1 MAEEL
6 NEETQN
12 EETQTQDS
20 TTVEEVDVNIDQIFG
35 NLGAENVMLP
45 SEEED
50 VEKQKSIFSQPEK
63 VDTTFIDKPVN
74 TTDNSEQK
82 TEEKAES
89 TPESDK
95 ALVDEA
101 LSELNDAIETAE
113 DGESKPGRRKTDK
126 SGLVDLANK
135 MIEEGTLFGFD
146 DDKPLDEYTTK
157 DFRELFEANFQER
170 EAKIRQ
176 DTPKEF
182 FEALPDELKVAAK
195 YVADGGTDL
204 KSLFKTLSHV
214 EEVVELDAEN
224 PDHQAQIARQYLTAT
239 NIGTAEEIEEEIDT
253 WIDSERIAKKAGQ
266 FKPKLDKMQEKIVA
280 QQLAQQ
286 EQKKQQQ
293 EEQARVY
300 MDNVYNTLSKGK
312 LGDLRLD
319 KRVQNHLYSGLVQ
332 PNYPSISGKPTNLL
346 GHLLEKY
353 QFVEPRHDLIA
364 EALWLLS
371 DPQGYKSK
379 VKSLGAG
386 AAVADTVR
394 KLKTAQSN
402 KKGSSS
408 ITQNE
413 SSAKRKRAGSKK
425 TVQRQNNMF
434 KRF

>member
-6 NEETQN
+6 N

-20 TTVEEVDVNIDQIFG
+20 TTVEEVDVNLDEIFG
-35 NLGAENVMLP
+35 NVGADNVMLP
-45 SEEED
+45 EEES
-50 VEKQKSIFSQPEK
+50 KPKSIFSKEEEL
-63 VDTTFIDKPVN
+63 DTSFIDKPEE
-74 TTDNSEQK
+74 TT
-82 TEEKAES
+82 TEEAPKKEMTAEEKIES
-89 TPESDK
+89 TPDSV
-95 ALVDEA
+95 VDEA
-101 LSELNDAIETAE
+101 LSELDEAITAE
-113 DGESKPGRRKTDK
+113 ETGQSKPGRKKTDK
-126 SGLVDLANK
+126 NGLVELAQK

-146 DDKPLDEYTTK
+146 DDKPIEEYTTK

-182 FEALPDELKVAAK
+182 FNALPQELQVAAK

-204 KSLFKTLSHV
+204 KGLFRTLSHV

-224 PDHQAQIARQYLTAT
+224 PDHQARIARQYLTAT
-239 NIGTAEEIEEEIDT
+239 NFGTAEEIEEEIDT
-253 WIDSERIAKKAGQ
+253 WIDTDRLAKKAGQ

-280 QQLAQQ
+280 QELAQQ
-286 EQKKQQQ
+286 EQKKKQQ
-293 EEQARVY
+293 EEQARMY
-300 MDNVYNTLSKGK
+300 MDNVYNTLSTGR
-312 LGDLRLD
+312 LGELKLD

-371 DPQGYKSK
+371 DPQGYKER
-379 VKSLGAG
+379 VKSIGG
-386 AAVADTVR
+386 QAAVADTVR
-394 KLKTAQSN
+394 KLKTAQS
-402 KKGSSS
+402 KKNVSSS
-408 ITQNE
+408 TRP
-413 SSAKRKRAGSKK
+413 SSEPTPRRKSTKR

>member
-6 NEETQN
+6 N

-20 TTVEEVDVNIDQIFG
+20 TTVEEVDVNLDEIFG
-35 NLGAENVMLP
+35 NVGADNVMLP
-45 SEEED
+45 EEES
-50 VEKQKSIFSQPEK
+50 KPKSIFSKEEEL
-63 VDTTFIDKPVN
+63 DTSFIDKPEE
-74 TTDNSEQK
+74 TT
-82 TEEKAES
+82 TEEAPKKEMTAEEKIES
-89 TPESDK
+89 TPDSV
-95 ALVDEA
+95 VDEA
-101 LSELNDAIETAE
+101 LSELDEAITAE
-113 DGESKPGRRKTDK
+113 ETGQSKPGRKKTDK
-126 SGLVDLANK
+126 NGLVELAQK

-146 DDKPLDEYTTK
+146 DDKPIEEYTTK

-182 FEALPDELKVAAK
+182 FNALPQELQVAAK

-204 KSLFKTLSHV
+204 KGLFRTLSHV

-224 PDHQAQIARQYLTAT
+224 PDHQARIARQYLTAT
-239 NIGTAEEIEEEIDT
+239 NFGTAEEIEEEIDT
-253 WIDSERIAKKAGQ
+253 WIDTDRLAKKAGQ

-280 QQLAQQ
+280 QELAQQ
-286 EQKKQQQ
+286 EQKKKQQ
-293 EEQARVY
+293 EEQARMY
-300 MDNVYNTLSKGK
+300 MDNVYNTLSTGK
-312 LGDLRLD
+312 LGDLKLD

-371 DPQGYKSK
+371 DPQGYKEK
-379 VKSLGAG
+379 VKSLGG
-386 AAVADTVR
+386 QAAVADTVR
-394 KLKTAQSN
+394 KLKTAQS
-402 KKGSSS
+402 KKNVSSS
-408 ITQNE
+408 TRSSNE
-413 SSAKRKRAGSKK
+413 PTTRRKSTKR